1 MIEEWKDV
9 KGFNGYQISNKGR
22 VRSFKRNFLHYL
34 TLYKDKDGYCIAVLS
49 KEKKAFHK
57 KVHRLVAEAFL
68 DNYSKDLQVNH
79 KDENKENNN
88 VSNLEM
94 CTNKYNCNY
103 GSRHTKLAFPII
115 QLDLKN
121 NFIKEWISSREI
133 ERVLGFA
140 HSAIINCCKG
150 FDNKNINI
158 KQAYG
163 FKWKFKYERNE

>member
-1 MIEEWKDV
+1 MVEEWKNI
-9 KGFNGYQISNKGR
+9 KGFNGYQVSNKGR
-22 VRSFKRNFLHYL
+22 VRSFKRNSLYYL
-34 TLYKDKDGYCIAVLS
+34 TLHKDKNGYCIAALF
-49 KEKKAFHK
+49 KEKKTFYK

-68 DNYSKDLQVNH
+68 DNYSEDLQVNH
-79 KDENKENNN
+79 KDENKENND

-115 QLDLKN
+115 QLDLNN

-150 FDNKNINI
+150 FNYKNISI

-163 FKWKFKYERNE
+163 FKWKFKYERN

>member
-9 KGFNGYQISNKGR
+9 KSFNGYQISNKGR

-49 KEKKAFHK
+49 K
-57 KVHRLVAEAFL
+57 VHRLVAEAFL

-94 CTNKYNCNY
+94 CNNKYNCNF

-115 QLDLKN
+115 QLDLKD

-150 FDNKNINI
+150 FDNKNRNI

-163 FKWKFKYERNE
+163 FKWKFKYERN

>member
-9 KGFNGYQISNKGR
+9 KGFSGYQVSNKGR
-22 VRSFKRNFLHYL
+22 VKSFKRGFLHYL

-49 KEKKAFHK
+49 KKKKALHK

-79 KDENKENNN
+79 KDENKENND

-115 QLDLKN
+115 QLDLNN

-150 FDNKNINI
+150 FDNKNRKV

-163 FKWKFKYERNE
+163 FKWKFKYERN

>member
-1 MIEEWKDV
+1 
-9 KGFNGYQISNKGR
+9 
-22 VRSFKRNFLHYL
+22 
-34 TLYKDKDGYCIAVLS
+34 
-49 KEKKAFHK
+49 
-57 KVHRLVAEAFL
+57 
-68 DNYSKDLQVNH
+68 
-79 KDENKENNN
+79 
-88 VSNLEM
+88 M

-163 FKWKFKYERNE
+163 FKWKFKYEKNE